1 MSSKI
6 GLRRIKPPCFV
17 ELSDLK
23 DLARLTCAFE
33 KMPIPIFSFEYNND
47 NYLATQIDIFM
58 GRLMF
63 YYVKAKEEKHF
74 LGYKNSGG
82 IEEVITADSPLFPA
96 YMYAP
101 IVHLKKLPKVFQR
114 GLEPIKG
121 KMDKFLS
128 IQVRDIASLAKVGSY
143 KVLFDEP
150 PLPLFSFKSDG
161 NNIVGVITRID
172 NLDENLIFFYIMAKE
187 SPVYNFLKYSPLK
200 IGEASFTNRV
210 DEHGNVYIK
219 IIKLANTHPLVELE
233 R

>member
-1 MSSKI
+1 MPANI
-6 GLRRIKPPCFV
+6 GLKRIKPPCFV

-33 KMPIPIFSFEYNND
+33 KTPIPIFSFEYNN
-47 NYLATQIDIFM
+47 NIYLATQTDVFM
-58 GRLMF
+58 GRLIF

-82 IEEVITADSPLFPA
+82 IEEVILSDSPLFPA
-96 YMYAP
+96 YIYAP
-101 IVHLKKLPKVFQR
+101 IVRLKKLPKLFQR
-114 GLEPIKG
+114 GFEPIKG

-128 IQVRDIASLAKVGSY
+128 IQVKDIASLAKVGSY

-161 NNIVGVITRID
+161 NNIIGVITRID
-172 NLDENLIFFYIMAKE
+172 EIDENLIFFYIIVEEM
-187 SPVYNFLKYSPLK
+187 PVHNFLKYSPLK
-200 IGEASFTNRV
+200 VGEASFTNRI

-219 IIKLANTHPLVELE
+219 IIKFANGHPLVELE